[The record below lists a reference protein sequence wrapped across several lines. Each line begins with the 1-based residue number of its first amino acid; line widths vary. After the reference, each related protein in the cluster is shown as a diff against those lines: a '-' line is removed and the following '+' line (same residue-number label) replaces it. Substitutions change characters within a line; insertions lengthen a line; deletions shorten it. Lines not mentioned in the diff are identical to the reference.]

1 MIKFKMQ
8 KQNDKTEQQIQTCIT
23 YKKLYKRATASIN
36 NCITSPPPPPPPS
49 LPRIHPKHV
58 YQF

>member
-1 MIKFKMQ
+1 M
-8 KQNDKTEQQIQTCIT
+8 
-23 YKKLYKRATASIN
+23 RATASTRLLYVF
-36 NCITSPPPPPPPS
+36 TSPPPPPPPS